1 MEQDHEMQRRRITI
15 TVDEGI
21 LIEARALHEGVP
33 DASLVDAALRAFA
46 RREREAAL
54 DAAYSAAYAEHPFDE
69 PDEWGDLASFG
80 DVASRT

>member
-54 DAAYSAAYAEHPFDE
+54 DAAYSAAYAEHPFAE
-69 PDEWGDLASFG
+69 PDEWDDVASFG
-80 DVASRT
+80 QAVDRI